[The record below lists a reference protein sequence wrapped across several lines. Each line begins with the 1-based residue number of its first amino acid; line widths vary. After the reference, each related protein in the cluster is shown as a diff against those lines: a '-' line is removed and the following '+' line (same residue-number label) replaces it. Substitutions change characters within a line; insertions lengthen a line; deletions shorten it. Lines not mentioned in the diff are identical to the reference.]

1 MNSTPSKGQAPSC
14 RPGLPPSTAAAP
26 SVARVTPAKKITFFK
41 RGDPRF
47 AGVRVAVHQRAFK
60 TFSALMDE
68 LSQRVPL
75 SFGVRSI
82 TTPRGLHSLSTL
94 EQLQDGGCYLCS
106 DRKPPKTSS
115 GPGRPQGRSPSTL
128 QSQGLA
134 GGRHT
139 PGASSWKGAAAPR
152 TVTLVKHGDPRS
164 QKSMVLSPRNTR
176 SLAAFLSRASDLLRF
191 PVKQLYTTSG
201 EKVDCLQAL
210 LHSPSVLVCAGKE
223 ALRALEVEDAGIHRA
238 GTSSGLTSR
247 SKNGRW
253 GPKAKQSVIH
263 LRPRSGGKP
272 PKFSLLPA
280 KSGPGEHPS
289 SGTHAWVG
297 SVPHSYPQVTLTHP
311 GPLVAGDNV
320 GKKVHVNEDG
330 SLSVEM
336 KVCFQLLG
344 ADALLRSQGMGR
356 ASTPTAASGEAPVLG
371 DAEPLCCR
379 PEGRPCSTGESG
391 TRAPAPL
398 GALGSDWR
406 PGPSYDIWRNPL
418 CAPPEE
424 RPTPRRTWGPVHLS
438 RCRRYGRQG
447 THGRRRH
454 SQDSISPASS
464 ADSSEPDSCDPRA
477 LGSGGDSSSPCPASV
492 SAARSRVEQEAVHHP
507 RTEGVGFR
515 DGGQCGC
522 LGPRTRG
529 VARAPSDS
537 SANPGSPEEASKQDS
552 QHPAS
557 RSQARAVT
565 AQGKAAQDHSPR
577 APSPS
582 PPSLSSMD
590 LQAEKCGWGP
600 GCSQARSGPVARL
613 PLSVDR
619 ASSWDAEGGSVPPP
633 ASAPAQRARR
643 KQRRL
648 AGSLGPS
655 SQAAQRGQAGW
666 DQCCCHAQ
674 GSSNPAALQAP
685 RPPARRRACP
695 SAGTLPTP
703 PRARK
708 QTSEDL
714 GPPSLGSQDLAE
726 AKNAVTTSRS
736 NSNGAS
742 RSHGPRALSEEPAGD
757 KCRVHGSAP
766 TAAHVRGAGSLGDE
780 AAGSPRPSSS
790 SILLDGCPHGGAS
803 GAPHGC
809 CCSQTEA
816 CRVSEDPTRVRAIS
830 RPSSEACRG
839 HSGYFPTP
847 PGEPP
852 RAEKRHSSCSG
863 GSVGRRRA
871 DEGAGSRRGLPGAPP
886 SAEQNVEGR
895 EEDPLV
901 MPSTL
906 PHSSPDAIVREWLGS
921 IPEAPALLGY
931 EMAGETTHV
940 AGHGPEGLEEEADP
954 GDNRSLKG
962 WVELPPARQ
971 QSSAAEPAD
980 ALLVASGAGPGSEA
994 DRHQDKAPGE
1004 MSLAVPAEAG
1014 EGEAARGCHGV
1025 SPYALPGRISASTQ
1039 IMKALLGTKQDRP
1052 SSLPEVSGTAARRL
1066 SHSAGALIACLASLR
1081 FFDEDLG
1088 ALAGK
1093 AGLRGSSGYQEL
1105 LTISQALWPGCGLE
1119 QGRGD
1124 LGLGTLASHRAL
1136 PVTQGFTPTSSSGVD
1151 VSSGSAGSGEG
1162 SVPCAMDGALAPERA
1177 ELPPEVSQRPDSGTL
1192 RYPEGLGAPQ
1202 PSPSTSSTSSQE
1214 TERDNRKQE
1223 SRPAEEQFVEN
1234 SVQEDGEALEETEGE
1249 GTQGEERILKPGV
1262 SQHDMSGAG
1271 SGDREGSEEDMGM
1284 LEEEAGR
1291 DAPSA
1296 GLCPPGRVERP
1307 AEPTECPSHQ
1317 DSPLGEGPRGSRG
1330 EAAGEELPRGA
1341 RTGPGTG
1348 KEITSVSCRESL
1360 DPDPVWV
1367 SRLLKKLEK
1376 AFMAHLAGAMAALRA
1391 RWNLQDS
1398 SQLDQMAA
1406 ELEREVSLRLQESTS
1421 QELWKVQARAGRTAL
1436 GRTIPG
1442 PPRGALWGQT
1452 SLQTEQ
1458 RRRRLWGLHNLSVF
1472 PEPAPGQGPLPCT
1485 PEDPPTLGPALGRE
1499 AAEDEFCPCHA
1510 CARKRAALLPRSS
1523 TVGAVGAPIRRAF
1536 DLQQILQTKKGGGM
1550 NGEAEAPPEDLWR
1563 TEGGRVLGLSPG
1575 PVVGKGEGQGESPR
1589 PGGGEDPEPGEAE
1602 GAECPEREEEAT
1614 STPDQMAGRLEDSV
1628 VDKAGTLDQGSEAR
1642 DPVGAEGEQEKGQTE
1657 TEEGQESKK
1666 KSGALVNPG
1675 KSQSGEASRNSS
1687 LHQEGRPTPPTAP
1700 EGGSPPHTPSSQ
1712 TPCATCGH
1720 PSTGSLGDCS
1730 QASQKGSEEDYSNRD
1745 PRCTEVGAHG
1755 APHAERRITTMYPES
1770 STSEQEEAP
1779 SEPRTPVQGADEDCD
1794 QRDERVAGNFA
1805 CAQTG
1810 DRAGGFGQ
1818 DDLDF

>member
-1 MNSTPSKGQAPSC
+1 MNSTPSKGQAPSR

-106 DRKPPKTSS
+106 DRKPPKTPS

-128 QSQGLA
+128 QSQGLT

-164 QKSMVLSPRNTR
+164 QKSMVLSHRNTR
-176 SLAAFLSRASDLLRF
+176 SLAAFLSRASDLLHF

-223 ALRALEVEDAGIHRA
+223 ALRPLEVEDAVYRA

-247 SKNGRW
+247 SKHGRW

-289 SGTHAWVG
+289 SGNHAWAG
-297 SVPHSYPQVTLTHP
+297 PVPHSYPQVTLTHP

-356 ASTPTAASGEAPVLG
+356 ASTPTAASGEARDLG
-371 DAEPLCCR
+371 DTEPLCCR

-398 GALGSDWR
+398 GALGSNWR

-438 RCRRYGRQG
+438 RCRRHG
-447 THGRRRH
+447 THGRRRPSQH
-454 SQDSISPASS
+454 STSPASS
-464 ADSSEPDSCDPRA
+464 AGNAGSSEPDSCDPRA
-477 LGSGGDSSSPCPASV
+477 LGSGGDGSSPCPASV
-492 SAARSRVEQEAVHHP
+492 SAARSRGGQEAVHHP
-507 RTEGVGFR
+507 RTEGVGLR

-537 SANPGSPEEASKQDS
+537 SANPGSPEEASKRDG
-552 QHPAS
+552 QHRAG

-590 LQAEKCGWGP
+590 LQAEKCGRGP
-600 GCSQARSGPVARL
+600 GRSQARSGPVARL
-613 PLSVDR
+613 PLSLDC
-619 ASSWDAEGGSVPPP
+619 ASWDAGGSVPPP
-633 ASAPAQRARR
+633 ASAPAQRAKR

-648 AGSLGPS
+648 AGSPGPS
-655 SQAAQRGQAGW
+655 SQAAQRGQARW
-666 DQCCCHAQ
+666 DQCCCHAH
-674 GSSNPAALQAP
+674 GSTGPAALQAP
-685 RPPARRRACP
+685 RPPARRACP
-695 SAGTLPTP
+695 SAGTPPTL

-714 GPPSLGSQDLAE
+714 GSPSLGSQDLAV
-726 AKNAVTTSRS
+726 AKNTVTTSRS

-790 SILLDGCPHGGAS
+790 SIRLDGCPHGGAS
-803 GAPHGC
+803 GASHGC

-816 CRVSEDPTRVRAIS
+816 CRVSEDPNRARAIS

-863 GSVGRRRA
+863 SSVGRRRA
-871 DEGAGSRRGLPGAPP
+871 DEGAGSRRGLPGPPP

-895 EEDPLV
+895 EEDPLG

-931 EMAGETTHV
+931 DMAGETTHV
-940 AGHGPEGLEEEADP
+940 AGHGPEGLEEEEDP
-954 GDNRSLKG
+954 GDNHSLKG
-962 WVELPPARQ
+962 QVELPPARE

-980 ALLVASGAGPGSEA
+980 ALTVASGAGPGSEA
-994 DRHQDKAPGE
+994 DCHQDKAPGE

-1014 EGEAARGCHGV
+1014 EGEAARGCRGV

-1136 PVTQGFTPTSSSGVD
+1136 PVTVTTQGFTPTSSSGVD

-1192 RYPEGLGAPQ
+1192 RYPEDSGAPQ

-1214 TERDNRKQE
+1214 TERGNGKRE
-1223 SRPAEEQFVEN
+1223 PRPAEEQFVEN
-1234 SVQEDGEALEETEGE
+1234 SVQEDGEALEETEGG

-1317 DSPLGEGPRGSRG
+1317 DSPVGEGPRGSRG
-1330 EAAGEELPRGA
+1330 EAAGEELPTGA

-1348 KEITSVSCRESL
+1348 KEITSVACRESL

-1391 RWNLQDS
+1391 HWNLQDS

-1421 QELWKVQARAGRTAL
+1421 KELWKVQARAGRTAL

-1472 PEPAPGQGPLPCT
+1472 PEPPPGQGPLPCT
-1485 PEDPPTLGPALGRE
+1485 PEDPPPLGPALGRE
-1499 AAEDEFCPCHA
+1499 AAEDEFCPCYA
-1510 CARKRAALLPRSS
+1510 CARKRAALPPRSS
-1523 TVGAVGAPIRRAF
+1523 TAGAVGAPIRRAF
-1536 DLQQILQTKKGGGM
+1536 DLQQILQKKKGGGM
-1550 NGEAEAPPEDLWR
+1550 NREAEAPLEDLTR
-1563 TEGGRVLGLSPG
+1563 
-1575 PVVGKGEGQGESPR
+1575 
-1589 PGGGEDPEPGEAE
+1589 
-1602 GAECPEREEEAT
+1602 
-1614 STPDQMAGRLEDSV
+1614 
-1628 VDKAGTLDQGSEAR
+1628 
-1642 DPVGAEGEQEKGQTE
+1642 
-1657 TEEGQESKK
+1657 
-1666 KSGALVNPG
+1666 
-1675 KSQSGEASRNSS
+1675 
-1687 LHQEGRPTPPTAP
+1687 
-1700 EGGSPPHTPSSQ
+1700 
-1712 TPCATCGH
+1712 
-1720 PSTGSLGDCS
+1720 SLGDCS
-1730 QASQKGSEEDYSNRD
+1730 QASQKGSEEDYSSRD

-1794 QRDERVAGNFA
+1794 QRVEKVAGNFT
-1805 CAQTG
+1805 CTQTG
-1810 DRAGGFGQ
+1810 DRADGFGQ